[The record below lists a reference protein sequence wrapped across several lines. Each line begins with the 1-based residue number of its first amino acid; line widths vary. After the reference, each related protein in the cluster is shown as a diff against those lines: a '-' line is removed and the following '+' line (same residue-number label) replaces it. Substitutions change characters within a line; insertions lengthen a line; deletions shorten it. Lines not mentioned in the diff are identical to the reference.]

1 MGSSDNIFRQEF
13 YQALVDRPLDPE
25 EDARWYVPLYDARS
39 SAPSDPIDELQA
51 TIEWSKLEST
61 QLFSGFGGTGKT
73 TELKRLKRRLEANGA
88 VVVHCDMLGYL
99 NPSTPVDVSDF
110 LLATAG
116 AFGEELAKDTALL
129 GEPVI
134 KEGYWTRFR
143 NFLARTHVEFGDIGG
158 DLKLNLKADPSFRE
172 RLQERLRGHLG
183 ALVKDVHG
191 FFGECI
197 VALRRHHRD
206 DELRVV
212 LLLDSMEKVVGT
224 TTNAPDVATS
234 LETLFRSHADKL
246 KLPYMHVVYS
256 VPPWLKI
263 KAPGIA
269 QLYSGAQW
277 IPCVKVE
284 HRNGQAWN
292 AGLNELERIV
302 AKRGDWQRLLGGREA
317 LDELLRFSG
326 GYLRDLF
333 RLLQVV
339 LRLSRH
345 DPLPV
350 SDRIRTLALDE
361 LRNSYLPIS
370 NDDARWLER
379 IRTTHNVELDGQE
392 KLHELARFYDLH
404 LVLTYRNGDEWVSV
418 HPLIAGQVQRQAAA
432 LKPQGDGP

>member
-1 MGSSDNIFRQEF
+1 VGSSDNTFRQEF
-13 YQALVDRPLDPE
+13 YEALVDRPLDPE

-116 AFGEELAKDTALL
+116 AFGEELAKDPALL

-143 NFLARTHVEFGDIGG
+143 NFLARTQVEFGDIGG

-183 ALVKDVHG
+183 ALVKDVNG

-269 QLYSGAQW
+269 QL
-277 IPCVKVE
+277 
-284 HRNGQAWN
+284 
-292 AGLNELERIV
+292 
-302 AKRGDWQRLLGGREA
+302 
-317 LDELLRFSG
+317 LLRASG

-333 RLLQVV
+333 RLLQAV

-345 DPLPV
+345 DPLPAP
-350 SDRIRTLALDE
+350 DRIRTLALDE

-418 HPLIAGQVQRQAAA
+418 HPLIAGQVERQAAA
-432 LKPQGDGP
+432 LKRQGDGP